1 MTRSPLRW
9 TALATLTLLLAGCS
23 TSPPSPPTT
32 DATAASSA
40 GNTQVVRI
48 ALAADATPDQ
58 VATPGTQLLA
68 WHPEEG
74 FALVVRSQSSGLSAQ
89 GGTSGEANANRFAPP
104 EVQGSSVWAGGRTA
118 WSGGNGSASWQKLTG
133 NLKAASENKVSW
145 KQINLVDAWS
155 HAPKLGQGIKVAVID
170 TGIDLNHPAFLGN
183 LAPASEWKDFVD
195 GDSTPQEVK
204 GTAYGHGTGV
214 AGVILQIA
222 PKAILLP
229 IRVLR
234 PDGSGDV
241 STVVQAMDWAMKK
254 GARVI
259 NLSLG
264 SDTPSPALNDML
276 RLAASRKVMVVA
288 SSGNSGDEK
297 ITYPAGNESK
307 LLFIPIPNSYLISV
321 GSVDANDVKSSFST
335 YGMSL
340 NLTAPGERIYTA
352 MPDNG
357 AGYWSGTSFA
367 APMATGA
374 LALALAENGT
384 NFLTGF
390 LTGPLTTLLS
400 SDGKNIDGVNFSAY
414 RNMLGKRL
422 DLAAFLKDTF

>member
-1 MTRSPLRW
+1 MTRSPLPW
-9 TALATLTLLLAGCS
+9 SALAALTLLLAGCS
-23 TSPPSPPTT
+23 TSPPSLPPA
-32 DATAASSA
+32 DASAPSSA
-40 GNTQVVRI
+40 GNTQVLRI
-48 ALAADATPDQ
+48 ALSADATQDQ
-58 VATPGTQLLA
+58 VATPGTQILA

-74 FALVVRSQSSGLSAQ
+74 FALVARSQPLGLSAQ
-89 GGTSGEANANRFAPP
+89 GGPQGEANANRFAPP
-104 EVQGSSVWAGGRTA
+104 EVQGNSVWSSGRGA
-118 WSGGNGSASWQKLTG
+118 WSGSSGSASWAKLTG
-133 NLKAASENKVSW
+133 NLTAASENKVSW
-145 KQINLVDAWS
+145 NQINLLGARFQ
-155 HAPKLGQGIKVAVID
+155 APRLGQGIKVAVID

-204 GTAYGHGTGV
+204 GAAYGHGTGV
-214 AGVILQIA
+214 ASVILQIA
-222 PKAILLP
+222 PKATVLP

-276 RLAASRKVMVVA
+276 KLAASRKIVVVA

-297 ITYPAGNESK
+297 ITYPAGNASQ
-307 LLFIPIPNSYLISV
+307 FVPSDYLISV
-321 GSVDANDVKSSFST
+321 GSVNARDVKSSFST
-335 YGMSL
+335 YGYSL

-367 APMATGA
+367 APMVTGA
-374 LALALAENGT
+374 LALALGEGKPNML
-384 NFLTGF
+384 NM
-390 LTGPLTTLLS
+390 LLYR
-400 SDGKNIDGVNFSAY
+400 DGKDIDSVNSSAY
-414 RNMLGKRL
+414 QSKLGTRL
-422 DLAAFLKDTF
+422 DLAAFLESAF

>member
-9 TALATLTLLLAGCS
+9 TALAALTLLLAGCS
-23 TSPPSPPTT
+23 TSLPPTT
-32 DATAASSA
+32 DASTPTSA
-40 GNTQVVRI
+40 GNTEVVRI
-48 ALAADATPDQ
+48 ALAADATQDQ
-58 VATPGTQLLA
+58 VATPGTQILA

-74 FALVVRSQSSGLSAQ
+74 FALVVRPQSSGLSAQ
-89 GGTSGEANANRFAPP
+89 GGPKGEANANRFAPP

-133 NLKAASENKVSW
+133 NLKAASENQVSW
-145 KQINLVDAWS
+145 KQIDLAGAWS
-155 HAPKLGQGIKVAVID
+155 HARKLGEGIKVAVID
-170 TGIDLNHPAFLGN
+170 TGIDLKHPAFLGN

-195 GDSTPQEVK
+195 GDSTPQEIK

-222 PKAILLP
+222 PKATVLP

-276 RLAASRKVMVVA
+276 ALAASRQIVVVA
-288 SSGNSGDEK
+288 SSGNSGNEK
-297 ITYPAGNESK
+297 ITYPAGNAGIFVPSD
-307 LLFIPIPNSYLISV
+307 YLVSV
-321 GSVDANDVKSSFST
+321 GSVNARDVKSSFST
-335 YGMSL
+335 YGYSL

-367 APMATGA
+367 APMVTGA
-374 LALALAENGT
+374 LALALGEGKT
-384 NFLTGF
+384 TM
-390 LTGPLTTLLS
+390 LTTLLYA
-400 SDGKNIDGVNFSAY
+400 DGKDIDGVNSYALQSK
-414 RNMLGKRL
+414 LGTRL
-422 DLAAFLKDTF
+422 DLAAFLEDAF